1 MPKALLS
8 LDTKPG
14 IQRDGTVL
22 DKLTYNDGE
31 WVRFQ
36 RGKPRKISGYREITD
51 EMHGPSRG
59 IHVDS
64 ADGINR
70 IFNGFPEGM
79 EKVSVDAD
87 GIGSGLT
94 TYDLAAG
101 PVLTLTITDPG
112 SGLTDGVYPGV
123 SATGNTGFGATF
135 TVTVA
140 GGIVTNITLTNSGN
154 GYQQTLGIPDLLMTI
169 PVSSIGGIGTS
180 PLISIDVVAAAF
192 VADERTL
199 WQMDGYF
206 DATGDGINL
215 IVAHPGQNLVSIDNT
230 TETAVL
236 AFDPAGV
243 ISPTLVNPP
252 MYPLTDTQGTTP
264 TGDTIM
270 VSGGVVVLHPYIFVY
285 GDNGLIKN
293 NSAGNAFD
301 WNSPDSNEA
310 NVSAQKIVK
319 GLAVRGGSNSPS
331 GLFWAM
337 DSLIKVSF
345 APSTV
350 GPDTIFWRYDVI
362 GTSTILSSQSVIEY
376 DGIYYWAGIDRF
388 LLYNGVIKELPNEI
402 NINWFLDALNFAQ
415 RQKVWVNKV
424 PKFGEIWWFYPRGDA
439 TECTDVIIY
448 NVRMDTWYDTGSA
461 PGSQRSAG
469 YYAQGFRY
477 PVNAGTELTIETVV
491 VTQLITTTA
500 ASFFIDTAVNMNI
513 AVGQL
518 VQGSGIPANSFV
530 QTISVIPAGY
540 HIRLSK
546 AATFSTT
553 AQATFSTT
561 GNRISLWQHE
571 FGTNEIKG
579 QNITAIRSMFET
591 DNIGL
596 VTGGPSQSGLQGENK
611 WLHLDSVEP
620 DFRQTGVMEM
630 FVTGRPY
637 AQQDDVTSQPFPFE
651 PNTGKIDLRQQRR
664 ELRLRFVSNVQDG
677 SYQLGRLQLLVD
689 AGDVRGFKE

>member
-101 PVLTLTITDPG
+101 PVLTLTVTDPG

-135 TVTVA
+135 TVTVS
-140 GGIVTNITLTNSGN
+140 GGVVTNITLTNSGN

-206 DATGDGINL
+206 DATGDGMNL

-345 APSTV
+345 APTTV
-350 GPDTIFWRYDVI
+350 GADPIFWRYDVI

-439 TECTDVIIY
+439 VECTDVLIY

-689 AGDVRGFKE
+689 AGDVRGFEK